1 MVLAFAD
8 MDQILGIYGFNDL
21 QDFLKPEYKE
31 KNEGCEYP
39 FTGEKSIGNG

>member
-1 MVLAFAD
+1 MPQRVIAIGMEEVEMVLAFAD

-31 KNEGCEYP
+31 K
-39 FTGEKSIGNG
+39 